1 MQLILQIAVM
11 DRKQFTGIL
20 VIMLL
25 FFAWT
30 YFMKPSEEELR
41 KAKEKQE
48 AVLQK
53 DTIINTR
60 LTTADTLQSASASD
74 IPNDSTS
81 VSSENKVRFGSFAAA
96 ASGNEE
102 NPVLEN
108 ENIKVTF
115 SSKGGKIKEVLLK
128 HHYKTV
134 TVSYTHLTLPTN
146 SRV

>member
-1 MQLILQIAVM
+1 
-11 DRKQFTGIL
+11 
-20 VIMLL
+20 MLL

-48 AVLQK
+48 AVLQQ
-53 DTIINTR
+53 DTVINTR

-74 IPNDSTS
+74 IPNDSAS

-134 TVSYTHLTLPTN
+134 TDSSHNESKELIKMLNQPGN
-146 SRV
+146 RF